1 MDWSTDIPAASISFS
16 LCVPPASECISMPHI
31 SPHVSLYNMG
41 SNGKNKTKSS
51 ASVLDYG
58 KGQLAIANSW
68 DRVHQVLQV
77 LSILGTEDSQAK
89 NSKIIYKSIRRIGIY
104 IKYHPTNKT
113 TSKEDFMPVIKMLWK
128 LIDIMYIIKWD
139 SLIFNK
145 ERNLT
150 IRKCIREYI
159 MPIYK

>member
-1 MDWSTDIPAASISFS
+1 MDWSIDIPAASISSS
-16 LCVPPASECISMPHI
+16 LYVSSASECMSMSYIS
-31 SPHVSLYNMG
+31 SHVSLYNMD
-41 SNGKNKTKSS
+41 SNGKNRTESS

-89 NSKIIYKSIRRIGIY
+89 DSKIIYKSIRRIGIY
-104 IKYHPTNKT
+104 IKHHLTNKT
-113 TSKEDFMPVIKMLWK
+113 TSKEDFMPVVKMLWK
-128 LIDIMYIIKWD
+128 LIDMIYIAKWD

-150 IRKCIREYI
+150 IRKCVREYI